1 MFVFVVLSPFC
12 LKVCCW
18 LYRCSSHSQTL
29 SCPLG
34 NIYVSFCFSGGFLGS
49 SRATWPISQIPLPAR
64 SSLCNEVMTDMIYPA
79 CEFQSK
85 QQLVVFSSLR
95 DTVDPLWKACYSL
108 HSSPG
113 DIPTLFFLTHILH
126 LWWSSYT
133 AMKIRQK
140 VNSPF
145 KPHRNLHLM
154 LIKFPCVKYHRIM
167 ALTEKYLCAN
177 LHHILQS
184 YPTWWTWLL

>member
-1 MFVFVVLSPFC
+1 MICLQPLQHRFELEHFFLMCVFVVLSPFS
-12 LKVCCW
+12 LRACCW

-49 SRATWPISQIPLPAR
+49 FRAAWPLRQIPLPAR
-64 SSLCNEVMTDMIYPA
+64 SSLCNEVTADMIYPA

-108 HSSPG
+108 HSSNG
-113 DIPTLFFLTHILH
+113 DIPTYCFSDTHSAALVKQ
-126 LWWSSYT
+126 LRCDENQAKS
-133 AMKIRQK
+133 KI
-140 VNSPF
+140 P
-145 KPHRNLHLM
+145 L
-154 LIKFPCVKYHRIM
+154 
-167 ALTEKYLCAN
+167 
-177 LHHILQS
+177 
-184 YPTWWTWLL
+184 